1 MSDAK
6 LERIEAKIDKISD
19 RLHQIEVDIAK
30 SEAKIFRRI
39 ISMVILVL
47 GLCYSAVKLT
57 FNKG

>member
-1 MSDAK
+1 MSDSK

-19 RLHQIEVDIAK
+19 RLNQIEVDIAK